1 VSGPSGP
8 ASPHIRRQPTGPVPS
23 SDDARTHLIR
33 RSPLK
38 HQPTEQP
45 TTLITPPPSQNP
57 SGRTAIAAAAVAILS
72 GWPTAVLAT
81 DLVSGWW
88 DTDRLFCLAVGFLA
102 LVFAGSTVCGVI
114 LLLLRRRA
122 GRYLVAF
129 GAGLALVTLGSLFV
143 SGARVAWPV
152 YLIPVL
158 PTAAL
163 VLTLH
168 PATGRWCGGGSG

>member
-1 VSGPSGP
+1 MSGPSGP

-23 SDDARTHLIR
+23 LDDARTHLIR
-33 RSPLK
+33 RAPLK
-38 HQPTEQP
+38 HQPTEPP
-45 TTLITPPPSQNP
+45 TTLITPPPDENP

-88 DTDRLFCLAVGFLA
+88 DTDRLFCLAVGFLT

-114 LLLLRRRA
+114 LLLLRHRA
-122 GRYLVAF
+122 GRPLVAF
-129 GAGLALVTLGSLFV
+129 GAGLALVTFGSVFV
-143 SGARVAWPV
+143 SGARVGWPA

-158 PTAAL
+158 PMAAL
-163 VLTLH
+163 GLALH
-168 PATGRWCGGGSG
+168 PATGRWSGGGSG